1 MFTSLWQKIR
11 NKKARIAVIGLGYVG
26 LPLAVQKAKAGF
38 SVIGIERKKERVD
51 MINAGKS
58 YLPDIVDDELEKVVK
73 KGKLRATQDFAPV
86 AEMDVISICVP
97 TPLTKNKEPDT
108 QYIESVTDKIVPHL
122 HRGQLIILECTT
134 YPGTTEEIVLP
145 KIEKGGLKVGKD
157 VYLAYSPERIDPGS
171 KNYHLSNTPKVVGGI
186 TPEGS
191 QLAKALYQEIVKE
204 KIHLVSSPKIAEMEK
219 LLENVF
225 RSVNIALV
233 NELTILCHRMGI
245 NIWEVIEAAK
255 TKPFG
260 FMPFYPGPG
269 LGGHCIPIDPFYL
282 AWRAKEYS
290 FNTRFIEL
298 AGEINDRMPYYIT
311 ERITKILNEEKKCLK
326 GAKIFIL
333 GVAYKKDV
341 GDLRESPVL
350 KIITL
355 LEKEGVN
362 IQYNDPYILS
372 FTLNNQEY
380 YSVELDEATLR
391 KQDLVLI
398 TTDHSCYDYAGIAAW
413 AGLIF
418 DTRNA
423 TKDLKVNREKI
434 NLL

>member
-1 MFTSLWQKIR
+1 MFTSLRQRIR

-38 SVIGIERKKERVD
+38 SVIGIERKKERVN
-51 MINAGKS
+51 MVNAGKS
-58 YLPDIVDDELEKVVK
+58 YLLDIVDDELEKVVK
-73 KGKLRATQDFAPV
+73 EGKLRATEDFSSV
-86 AEMDVISICVP
+86 AEIDVISICVP

-108 QYIESVTDKIVPHL
+108 QYIEAVTDKILPYL
-122 HRGQLIILECTT
+122 HQGQLIILECTT

-145 KIEKGGLKVGKD
+145 KIEKVGLKVGKD
-157 VYLAYSPERIDPGS
+157 IYLAYSPERIDPGS

-204 KIHLVSSPKIAEMEK
+204 KIHIVSSPKVAEMEK

-225 RSVNIALV
+225 RNVNIALV

-326 GAKIFIL
+326 GAKILIL

-362 IQYNDPYILS
+362 IQYNDPYVLS
-372 FTLNNQEY
+372 FVLKNQEY

-398 TTDHSCYDYAGIAAW
+398 TTDHSCYDYARITAW
-413 AGLIF
+413 ARLIF

-423 TKDLKVNREKI
+423 TKDLKANREKI

>member
-1 MFTSLWQKIR
+1 M
-11 NKKARIAVIGLGYVG
+11 
-26 LPLAVQKAKAGF
+26 
-38 SVIGIERKKERVD
+38 
-51 MINAGKS
+51 
-58 YLPDIVDDELEKVVK
+58 
-73 KGKLRATQDFAPV
+73 
-86 AEMDVISICVP
+86 
-97 TPLTKNKEPDT
+97 
-108 QYIESVTDKIVPHL
+108 
-122 HRGQLIILECTT
+122 
-134 YPGTTEEIVLP
+134 LP

-204 KIHLVSSPKIAEMEK
+204 KIHIVSSPKIAEMEK

>member
-1 MFTSLWQKIR
+1 MFTSLWRRIR

-38 SVIGIERKKERVD
+38 KVIGIERKKERVD
-51 MINAGKS
+51 MVNAGES

-73 KGKLRATQDFAPV
+73 EGKLRATQDFAPV
-86 AEMDVISICVP
+86 AKMDVISICVP

-108 QYIESVTDKIVPHL
+108 QYIESATDKIVPHL

-186 TPEGS
+186 TPECS
-191 QLAKALYQEIVKE
+191 RLAKALYQKIIKE
-204 KIHLVSSPKIAEMEK
+204 KIHIVSSPKIAEMEK

-233 NELTILCHRMGI
+233 DELTILCHRMGI

-269 LGGHCIPIDPFYL
+269 LGGHCIPVDPFYL

-380 YSVELDEATLR
+380 YSLKLDEATLR

-398 TTDHSCYDYAGIAAW
+398 TTDHSSYDYAGIAAW

-423 TKDLKVNREKI
+423 TKDLKTNREKI